1 MGVILSE
8 GRGNDND
15 PAAARRGETVTVV
28 GRRPVSFPGFP
39 PGLPPLPADAPH
51 NLSVEQ
57 RENLAQ
63 AAVAGRSE
71 ATRAA
76 DLHEARWAVDAI
88 DAAFARA
95 ARGRRTRH
103 ARTGKAAA

>member
-1 MGVILSE
+1 M
-8 GRGNDND
+8 
-15 PAAARRGETVTVV
+15 
-28 GRRPVSFPGFP
+28 SFPGFP
-39 PGLPPLPADAPH
+39 PSLPPPADAPH
-51 NLSVEQ
+51 ILSVEQ
-57 RENLAQ
+57 REEIAR
-63 AAVAGRSE
+63 AAVAGKSE

-95 ARGRRTRH
+95 ERDNPARR

>member
-1 MGVILSE
+1 M
-8 GRGNDND
+8 
-15 PAAARRGETVTVV
+15 
-28 GRRPVSFPGFP
+28 SFPGFP

-51 NLSVEQ
+51 ILPVEE
-57 RENLAQ
+57 REAIAQ
-63 AAVAGRSE
+63 AAVAGKSK

-95 ARGRRTRH
+95 GRDSRARR

>member
-1 MGVILSE
+1 MG
-8 GRGNDND
+8 
-15 PAAARRGETVTVV
+15 
-28 GRRPVSFPGFP
+28 FPGFP

-51 NLSVEQ
+51 SLSLEQ
-57 RENLAQ
+57 REAIAR
-63 AAVAGRSE
+63 AAVAGKSE

-95 ARGRRTRH
+95 ARDSRARR

>member
-1 MGVILSE
+1 M
-8 GRGNDND
+8 
-15 PAAARRGETVTVV
+15 
-28 GRRPVSFPGFP
+28 SFPGFP
-39 PGLPPLPADAPH
+39 GFPAGLPLPPADTPH
-51 NLSVEQ
+51 ILSVEQ
-57 RENLAQ
+57 REDIAQ
-63 AAVAGRSE
+63 AAVAGKSD

-95 ARGRRTRH
+95 ARDTRARC

>member
-1 MGVILSE
+1 
-8 GRGNDND
+8 
-15 PAAARRGETVTVV
+15 
-28 GRRPVSFPGFP
+28 VSFPGFP
-39 PGLPPLPADAPH
+39 PGLPPLPANAPQS
-51 NLSVEQ
+51 LSLAQ
-57 RENLAQ
+57 REAIAQ

-95 ARGRRTRH
+95 ARGRR
-103 ARTGKAAA
+103 ARQSKPREAAA